1 MISLEKLL
9 ANRNNA
15 QRSTGPK
22 SKAGKQRVANNALSH
37 GLSVKCEHDE
47 NPIYQS
53 LLSMLVDEGYESDA
67 AQEIALAVAE
77 YRRVMDAYYH
87 TYCDIP
93 PLDDFYEMSP
103 DAITDAMFEF
113 AGGKVSARE
122 TIQVAN
128 KLITVRN
135 NEHREGTQSMRHG
148 TQMKRFIRYQRKAA
162 AQVGKALR
170 KSDITKPSF

>member
-22 SKAGKQRVANNALSH
+22 SKAGKQLVANNALSH

-53 LLSMLVDEGYESDA
+53 LLSMLVDEGYEGDT
-67 AQEIALAVAE
+67 AQEIALALAE
-77 YRRVMDAYYH
+77 YRRVMDVYYQ

-93 PLDDFYEMSP
+93 PLDNFYEMSP

-135 NEHREGTQSMRHG
+135 NEHQEGTKSMRHG
-148 TQMKRFIRYQRKAA
+148 THMKRFIRYQRKAA

>member
-22 SKAGKQRVANNALSH
+22 SKAGKKRVANNALSH

-47 NPIYQS
+47 SPIYQS
-53 LLSMLVDEGYESDA
+53 LLSMLVDEGYQSDA
-67 AQEIALAVAE
+67 AQEIALALAE

-93 PLDDFYEMSP
+93 PLGDFYEMSP

-135 NEHREGTQSMRHG
+135 NEHRDGTESMRHG
-148 TQMKRFIRYQRKAA
+148 THMKRFIRYQRKAA
-162 AQVGKALR
+162 AHVGKALR

>member
-37 GLSVKCEHDE
+37 GLSVKCEYDE
-47 NPIYQS
+47 NPIYQA

-67 AQEIALAVAE
+67 AQEIALALAE

-87 TYCDIP
+87 TYCEIP
-93 PLDDFYEMSP
+93 PLGDFYAMSP

-148 TQMKRFIRYQRKAA
+148 THMKRFIRYQRKAA

-170 KSDITKPSF
+170 KNDITKPTF

>member
-15 QRSTGPK
+15 KRSTGPK

-53 LLSMLVDEGYESDA
+53 LLSMLVDEGYEGDTA
-67 AQEIALAVAE
+67 KEIALALAE

-93 PLDDFYEMSP
+93 PLGDFYEMSP

-148 TQMKRFIRYQRKAA
+148 THMKRFIRYQRKAA
-162 AQVGKALR
+162 AHVGKALR
-170 KSDITKPSF
+170 KSDITKPTF

>member
-53 LLSMLVDEGYESDA
+53 LLSMLVDEGYQSDA
-67 AQEIALAVAE
+67 AQEIALALAE

-148 TQMKRFIRYQRKAA
+148 THMKRFIRYQRKAA

-170 KSDITKPSF
+170 KSDITKPRF